1 MEINS
6 YTRHHELPANE
17 GDYGILWGGSG
28 VGVWEFVSSN

>member
-17 GDYGILWGGSG
+17 GDYGILWGGLGGWGMG
-28 VGVWEFVSSN
+28 VCI